1 MAAMLQVE
9 VSGITII
16 ADASP
21 ATEITSRLRYESHD
35 GMYDFLKAQP
45 TDQVAQCDLLIFQAL
60 GRKGEQLKLESLLNR
75 RQPRSGLCRV
85 DK

>member
-1 MAAMLQVE
+1 MLQVE

-35 GMYDFLKAQP
+35 GMYDFLKAGGA
-45 TDQVAQCDLLIFQAL
+45 V
-60 GRKGEQLKLESLLNR
+60 
-75 RQPRSGLCRV
+75 
-85 DK
+85 